1 MPQERVELPLPL
13 PQLLLRLSEV
23 VGSFGLIHFT
33 VRTPS
38 NSPGTH
44 EFHPLRN
51 QWWCFLLLGI
61 ALVVLGLLCIIDPL
75 VPTLASVLV
84 LGFLLIAAGITQ
96 IVSSFWA
103 GKWSGM
109 LMHLLI
115 GVLYVVVGYM
125 IVDEP
130 VINMVLITKFI
141 AIFLIV
147 SGAFR
152 VISALVMR
160 FPDWGWALLNG
171 GVTLLLGIII
181 NRQLPEA
188 ALWVIGLFVGI
199 EMLFNGWAWVMLALN
214 LRAVAKKG

>member
-1 MPQERVELPLPL
+1 M
-13 PQLLLRLSEV
+13 S
-23 VGSFGLIHFT
+23 T
-33 VRTPS
+33 VSTPS
-38 NSPGTH
+38 TSSSAH
-44 EFHPLRN
+44 ELHPLRN
-51 QWWCFLLLGI
+51 QWWCFLLLGVG
-61 ALVVLGLLCIIDPL
+61 LLVLGSLCIIDPF
-75 VPTLASVLV
+75 VPGFASVVL
-84 LGFLLIAAGITQ
+84 LGFFLIAGGITQ

-109 LMHLLI
+109 LIHMLI

-125 IVDEP
+125 IVDAP

-152 VISALVMR
+152 IVSALVVR

-188 ALWVIGLFVGI
+188 ALWVIGLFIGI
-199 EMLFNGWAWVMLALN
+199 EMLLNGWAWVILSLE
-214 LRAVAKKG
+214 LRAVARKS

>member
-1 MPQERVELPLPL
+1 M
-13 PQLLLRLSEV
+13 S
-23 VGSFGLIHFT
+23 T
-33 VRTPS
+33 VPAAS
-38 NSPGTH
+38 DSSGTH
-44 EFHPLRN
+44 ELHHHRN

-61 ALVVLGLLCIIDPL
+61 ALVILGSLCIIDPF
-75 VPTLASVLV
+75 VPTLASVFV
-84 LGFLLIAAGITQ
+84 LGFILMAAGITQ

-109 LMHLLI
+109 LFHMLI
-115 GVLYVVVGYM
+115 GVLYVIVGYM
-125 IVDEP
+125 IVDAP

-152 VISALVMR
+152 MISALVVR

-199 EMLFNGWAWVMLALN
+199 ELLFNGWAWVMLALD
-214 LRAVAKKG
+214 LRAVAKKTP

>member
-1 MPQERVELPLPL
+1 MPTVSASSN
-13 PQLLLRLSEV
+13 LS
-23 VGSFGLIHFT
+23 
-33 VRTPS
+33 
-38 NSPGTH
+38 GTH
-44 EFHPLRN
+44 ELHPLRD

-61 ALVVLGLLCIIDPL
+61 ALIVLGSMCIVDPL
-75 VPTLASVLV
+75 VPSLASIVF
-84 LGFLLIAAGITQ
+84 LGFLLIAGGITQ
-96 IVSSFWA
+96 IISSFWA

-109 LMHLLI
+109 LFHILI

-130 VINMVLITKFI
+130 VANMVLITKLI

-152 VISALVMR
+152 IISAMVTR

-171 GVTLLLGIII
+171 CVTLLLGIII

-188 ALWVIGLFVGI
+188 ALWVIGLFIGI
-199 EMLFNGWAWVMLALN
+199 EMLLNGWAWVMLALG
-214 LRAVAKKG
+214 LRALAKAN